1 MLKRAV
7 TAIILVGYAFAML
20 YLGTAVH
27 YGFLDALIMSF
38 AFVGTYEMYHTFRKS
53 EYKNSWGAP
62 LLLCVAIYP
71 LWYFLGY
78 KGILIALSLSICLAL
93 AVFTFKAEMELKDLL
108 ATIFSLIYPMAL
120 VSLAFALSREFPCGG
135 TFAISFAIFLP
146 VFSDTFAYLVGSTLG
161 KRKLCPSISPK
172 KTVAGAIGGLLGSVL
187 CAVTFF
193 LLFDLYAVIPVG
205 YVSFSDSVAVRA
217 VVFVV
222 LGIVGGVL
230 AEIGDLAASRIKRTM
245 NIKDFGNIFPGHGGV
260 LDRLDSIMFTLVMF
274 FTAFTFMYMYI
285 PGVYGYKY

>member
-172 KTVAGAIGGLLGSVL
+172 KTVAGAVGGLLGSVF

-205 YVSFSDSVAVRA
+205 YVTFSDSVAVRA

-260 LDRLDSIMFTLVMF
+260 LDRLDSIMFTLVML
-274 FTAFTFMYMYI
+274 FTAFTFMYM
-285 PGVYGYKY
+285 

>member
-27 YGFLDALIMSF
+27 YEFLDALIMSF

-172 KTVAGAIGGLLGSVL
+172 KTVAGAIGGLLGSVV

-274 FTAFTFMYMYI
+274 FTAFTFMYM
-285 PGVYGYKY
+285 

>member
-172 KTVAGAIGGLLGSVL
+172 KTVAGAVGGLLGSVL

-230 AEIGDLAASRIKRTM
+230 AEIGDLAASRIKRTI

-260 LDRLDSIMFTLVMF
+260 LDRLDSIMFTLVML
-274 FTAFTFMYMYI
+274 FTAFTFMYM
-285 PGVYGYKY
+285 

>member
-120 VSLAFALSREFPCGG
+120 ASLAFALSREFPCGG

-161 KRKLCPSISPK
+161 RRKLCPSISPK

-230 AEIGDLAASRIKRTM
+230 AEIGDLAASRIKRTI

-274 FTAFTFMYMYI
+274 FTAFTFMYM
-285 PGVYGYKY
+285 

>member
-146 VFSDTFAYLVGSTLG
+146 VFSDTFAYLFGSTLG

-230 AEIGDLAASRIKRTM
+230 AEIGDLAASRIKRTI

-274 FTAFTFMYMYI
+274 FTAFTFMYM
-285 PGVYGYKY
+285 

>member
-193 LLFDLYAVIPVG
+193 LLFDLYSVIPVG

-230 AEIGDLAASRIKRTM
+230 AEIGDLAASRIKRTI

-274 FTAFTFMYMYI
+274 FTAFTFMYM
-285 PGVYGYKY
+285 

>member
-7 TAIILVGYAFAML
+7 TAIVLVGYAFAML

-93 AVFTFKAEMELKDLL
+93 AVFTFRAEMELKDLL

-205 YVSFSDSVAVRA
+205 YVTFSDSVAVRA

-274 FTAFTFMYMYI
+274 FTAFTFMYM
-285 PGVYGYKY
+285 

>member
-172 KTVAGAIGGLLGSVL
+172 KTVAGAVGGLLGSVL

-230 AEIGDLAASRIKRTM
+230 AEIGALAASRIKRTI

-274 FTAFTFMYMYI
+274 FTAFTFMYM
-285 PGVYGYKY
+285 

>member
-146 VFSDTFAYLVGSTLG
+146 VFSDTVAYLVGSTLG

-205 YVSFSDSVAVRA
+205 YVTFSDSVAVRA

-230 AEIGDLAASRIKRTM
+230 AEIGDLAASRIKRSM

-260 LDRLDSIMFTLVMF
+260 LDRLDSIMFTLVML
-274 FTAFTFMYMYI
+274 FTAFTFMYM
-285 PGVYGYKY
+285 

>member
-172 KTVAGAIGGLLGSVL
+172 KTVAGTIGGLLGSVL

-274 FTAFTFMYMYI
+274 FTAFTFMYM
-285 PGVYGYKY
+285 

>member
-53 EYKNSWGAP
+53 EYKNSPWAP

-274 FTAFTFMYMYI
+274 FTAFTFMYM
-285 PGVYGYKY
+285 

>member
-222 LGIVGGVL
+222 LGIVGGIL
-230 AEIGDLAASRIKRTM
+230 AEIGDLAASRIKRTI

-260 LDRLDSIMFTLVMF
+260 LDRLDSIMFTLVML
-274 FTAFTFMYMYI
+274 FTAFTFMYM
-285 PGVYGYKY
+285 

>member
-53 EYKNSWGAP
+53 EYKNSPWAP

-193 LLFDLYAVIPVG
+193 LLFDLYAVIPAG
-205 YVSFSDSVAVRA
+205 YVTFSDSVAVRA

-230 AEIGDLAASRIKRTM
+230 AEIGDLAASRIKRTI

-274 FTAFTFMYMYI
+274 FTAFTFMYM
-285 PGVYGYKY
+285 

>member
-7 TAIILVGYAFAML
+7 TAIVLVGYAFAML

-120 VSLAFALSREFPCGG
+120 LSLAFALSREFPCGG

-172 KTVAGAIGGLLGSVL
+172 KTVAGAVGGLLGSVL

-205 YVSFSDSVAVRA
+205 YVTFSDSVAVRA

-222 LGIVGGVL
+222 MGIVGGVL

-260 LDRLDSIMFTLVMF
+260 LDRLDSILFTLVML
-274 FTAFTFMYMYI
+274 FTAFTFMYM
-285 PGVYGYKY
+285 

>member
-53 EYKNSWGAP
+53 EYKNSPWAP

-108 ATIFSLIYPMAL
+108 ATIFSLIYPMAIA
-120 VSLAFALSREFPCGG
+120 SLAFALSREFPCGG

-230 AEIGDLAASRIKRTM
+230 AEIGDLAASRIKRTI

-274 FTAFTFMYMYI
+274 FTAFTFMYM
-285 PGVYGYKY
+285 

>member
-7 TAIILVGYAFAML
+7 TAIVLVGYAFAML

-53 EYKNSWGAP
+53 EYKNSPWAP

-274 FTAFTFMYMYI
+274 FTAFTFMYM
-285 PGVYGYKY
+285 

>member
-146 VFSDTFAYLVGSTLG
+146 VFSDTFAYLIGSTLG

-260 LDRLDSIMFTLVMF
+260 LDRLDSIMFTLVML
-274 FTAFTFMYMYI
+274 FTAFTFMYM
-285 PGVYGYKY
+285 

>member
-27 YGFLDALIMSF
+27 YGFLDALIMSV

-53 EYKNSWGAP
+53 EYKDSWGAP

-205 YVSFSDSVAVRA
+205 YVTFSDSVAVRA

-260 LDRLDSIMFTLVMF
+260 LDRLDSIMFTLVML
-274 FTAFTFMYMYI
+274 FTAFTFMYM
-285 PGVYGYKY
+285 

>member
-230 AEIGDLAASRIKRTM
+230 AEIGDIAASRIKRTM

-260 LDRLDSIMFTLVMF
+260 LDRLDSIMFTLVML
-274 FTAFTFMYMYI
+274 FTAFTFMYM
-285 PGVYGYKY
+285 

>member
-93 AVFTFKAEMELKDLL
+93 AVFTFKSEMELKDLL

-230 AEIGDLAASRIKRTM
+230 AEIGDLAASRIKRTI

-274 FTAFTFMYMYI
+274 FTAFTFMYM
-285 PGVYGYKY
+285 

>member
-53 EYKNSWGAP
+53 EYKNSPWAP

-193 LLFDLYAVIPVG
+193 LLFDLYAVIPVR

-222 LGIVGGVL
+222 LGLVGGVL

-274 FTAFTFMYMYI
+274 FTAFTFMYM
-285 PGVYGYKY
+285 

>member
-7 TAIILVGYAFAML
+7 TAIVLVGYAFAML

-193 LLFDLYAVIPVG
+193 LLFDLYVVIPVG
-205 YVSFSDSVAVRA
+205 YVTFSDSVAVRA

-260 LDRLDSIMFTLVMF
+260 LDRLDSIMFTLVML
-274 FTAFTFMYMYI
+274 FTAFTFMYM
-285 PGVYGYKY
+285 

>member
-62 LLLCVAIYP
+62 LLSCVAIYP

-161 KRKLCPSISPK
+161 TRKLCPSISPK

-205 YVSFSDSVAVRA
+205 YVTFSDSVAVRA

-260 LDRLDSIMFTLVMF
+260 LDRLDSIMFTLVML
-274 FTAFTFMYMYI
+274 FTAFTFMYM
-285 PGVYGYKY
+285 

>member
-7 TAIILVGYAFAML
+7 TAIVLVGYAFAML

-120 VSLAFALSREFPCGG
+120 VSLAFALSRDFPCGG

-205 YVSFSDSVAVRA
+205 YVTFSDSVAVRA

-260 LDRLDSIMFTLVMF
+260 LDRLDSIMFTLVML
-274 FTAFTFMYMYI
+274 FTAFTFMYM
-285 PGVYGYKY
+285 

>member
-193 LLFDLYAVIPVG
+193 LLFDLYSVIPVG

-260 LDRLDSIMFTLVMF
+260 LDRLDSIMFTLIMF
-274 FTAFTFMYMYI
+274 FTAFTFMYM
-285 PGVYGYKY
+285 

>member
-62 LLLCVAIYP
+62 LLLCIAIYP

-230 AEIGDLAASRIKRTM
+230 AEIGDLAASRIKRTI

-274 FTAFTFMYMYI
+274 FTAFTFMYM
-285 PGVYGYKY
+285 

>member
-71 LWYFLGY
+71 LWYFLGH

-205 YVSFSDSVAVRA
+205 YVTFSDSVAVRA

-260 LDRLDSIMFTLVMF
+260 LDRLDSIMFTLVML
-274 FTAFTFMYMYI
+274 FTAFTFMYM
-285 PGVYGYKY
+285 

>member
-120 VSLAFALSREFPCGG
+120 MSLAFALSREFPCGG

-274 FTAFTFMYMYI
+274 FTAFTFMYM
-285 PGVYGYKY
+285 

>member
-205 YVSFSDSVAVRA
+205 YVTFSDSVAVRA
-217 VVFVV
+217 GVCGV

-260 LDRLDSIMFTLVMF
+260 LDRLDSIMFTLVML
-274 FTAFTFMYMYI
+274 FTAFTFMYM
-285 PGVYGYKY
+285 

>member
-38 AFVGTYEMYHTFRKS
+38 AFVGTFEMYHTFRKS

-205 YVSFSDSVAVRA
+205 YVTFSDSVAVRA

-274 FTAFTFMYMYI
+274 FTAFTFMYM
-285 PGVYGYKY
+285 

>member
-53 EYKNSWGAP
+53 EYKNSPWAP

-172 KTVAGAIGGLLGSVL
+172 KTVAGAVGGLLGSVL

-274 FTAFTFMYMYI
+274 FTTFTFMYM
-285 PGVYGYKY
+285 

>member
-172 KTVAGAIGGLLGSVL
+172 RPVAGAIGGLLGSVL

-230 AEIGDLAASRIKRTM
+230 AEIGDLAASRIKRTI

-274 FTAFTFMYMYI
+274 FTAFTFMYM
-285 PGVYGYKY
+285 

>member
-222 LGIVGGVL
+222 LGIAGGVL
-230 AEIGDLAASRIKRTM
+230 AEIGDLAASRIKRTI

-274 FTAFTFMYMYI
+274 FTAFTFMYM
-285 PGVYGYKY
+285 

>member
-7 TAIILVGYAFAML
+7 TAIVLVGYAFAML

-172 KTVAGAIGGLLGSVL
+172 KTVAGAVGGLLGSVL

-205 YVSFSDSVAVRA
+205 YVTFSDSVAVRA

-260 LDRLDSIMFTLVMF
+260 LDRLDSIMFTLVML
-274 FTAFTFMYMYI
+274 FTAFTFMYM
-285 PGVYGYKY
+285 

>member
-172 KTVAGAIGGLLGSVL
+172 KTVAGAIGGLVGSVL

-260 LDRLDSIMFTLVMF
+260 LDRLDSIMFTLVML
-274 FTAFTFMYMYI
+274 FTAFTFMYM
-285 PGVYGYKY
+285 

>member
-172 KTVAGAIGGLLGSVL
+172 KTIAGAIGGLLGSVL

-205 YVSFSDSVAVRA
+205 YVTFSDSVAVRA

-230 AEIGDLAASRIKRTM
+230 AEIGDLAASRIKRSM

-260 LDRLDSIMFTLVMF
+260 LDRLDSIMFTLVML
-274 FTAFTFMYMYI
+274 FTAFTFMYM
-285 PGVYGYKY
+285 

>member
-193 LLFDLYAVIPVG
+193 LLFDLYAVIPVE
-205 YVSFSDSVAVRA
+205 YVTFSDSVAVRA

-230 AEIGDLAASRIKRTM
+230 AEIGDLAASRIKRSM

-260 LDRLDSIMFTLVMF
+260 LDRLDSIMFTLVML
-274 FTAFTFMYMYI
+274 FTAFTFMYM
-285 PGVYGYKY
+285 

>member
-230 AEIGDLAASRIKRTM
+230 AEIGDLAASRLKRTI

-260 LDRLDSIMFTLVMF
+260 LDRLDSIMFTLVML
-274 FTAFTFMYMYI
+274 FTAFTFMYM
-285 PGVYGYKY
+285 

>member
-93 AVFTFKAEMELKDLL
+93 VVFTFKAEMELKDLL

-260 LDRLDSIMFTLVMF
+260 LDRLDSILFTLVMF
-274 FTAFTFMYMYI
+274 FTAFTFMYM
-285 PGVYGYKY
+285 

>member
-7 TAIILVGYAFAML
+7 TAIILVGDAFAML

-135 TFAISFAIFLP
+135 TFAISLAIFLP

-205 YVSFSDSVAVRA
+205 YVTFSDSVAVRA

-260 LDRLDSIMFTLVMF
+260 LDRLDSIMFTLVML
-274 FTAFTFMYMYI
+274 FTAFTFMYM
-285 PGVYGYKY
+285 